1 MQPTCI
7 HLYCGSGKGKTTAAL
22 GQLLRTHGAGLPAQ
36 RFCFLKDGRSSEV
49 AALRQL
55 GIPVCFAPG
64 SGRFFWQMQPAEKQ
78 VFLQAQRTLFEQ
90 AAEAVRSGAASVIA
104 LDEVLDACSLGV
116 CTPDELRALLNARR
130 CELILTGREGR
141 FLLPEADYYTEMT
154 AVKHP
159 YDRGLPARRGI
170 EF

>member
-1 MQPTCI
+1 
-7 HLYCGSGKGKTTAAL
+7 
-22 GQLLRTHGAGLPAQ
+22 
-36 RFCFLKDGRSSEV
+36 
-49 AALRQL
+49 
-55 GIPVCFAPG
+55 
-64 SGRFFWQMQPAEKQ
+64 MQPAEKQ

-116 CTPDELRALLNARR
+116 CTLDELRALLNARR